1 MHRSFILLKMSAQ
14 RIAALSENLKANG
27 IDCFLAH
34 DPVTMGYLHGFHEG
48 AGERFLTMAIGMSGE
63 VRMICPAL
71 SESQARRAGLQN
83 VVSWKDGEDPGA
95 LFEQLAKEW
104 NLETGIIAV
113 DATMPARLLL
123 QLQAILPAAL
133 FRNGEAFTSELMRR
147 KSPQELEFMRVAAR
161 MADDAYAEVAPS
173 IREGMTERHVAKL
186 LLDAMAKLGGQ
197 PDFAIVATGKGAAE
211 PHHISDDTPLK
222 RGDIVIMDFGCS
234 FEGYKSD
241 ITRTA
246 AIGEAS
252 ARAHEVYETVY
263 RAHMAGRAK
272 IGPGIPAEHV
282 DQAARS
288 VIEEAGFGRY
298 FFHRLGHGIGIQIHE
313 APNIVAG
320 NSDPLEAGNCFSIE
334 PGIYIEGELGVRIE
348 NIVACTPDGHESL
361 NVDPSPTLAIL
372 G

>member
-1 MHRSFILLKMSAQ
+1 MSAQ
-14 RIAALSENLKANG
+14 RIAALAQTLESNG

-48 AGERFLTMAIGMSGE
+48 AGERFLTLAINKSGE

-71 SESQARRAGLQN
+71 SASQAKRAGIQN
-83 VVSWKDGEDPGA
+83 VTSWKDGEDGGA
-95 LFEQLAKEW
+95 LFERLAKEW
-104 NLETGIIAV
+104 NLETGILAV

-123 QLQAILPAAL
+123 QLQGILPAAL
-133 FRNGEAFTSELMRR
+133 FRNGEAYTSELMRR
-147 KSPQELEFMRVAAR
+147 KAPDEIESMRIAGR
-161 MADDAYAEVAPS
+161 IADEAYAEVAPQ
-173 IREGMTERHVAKL
+173 IKAGITERALAKL
-186 LLDAMAKLGGQ
+186 LSDAMAARGGQ

-222 RGDIVIMDFGCS
+222 RGDVVIMDFGCS
-234 FEGYKSD
+234 YDGYKSD

-246 AIGEAS
+246 AIEEAS
-252 ARAHEVYETVY
+252 DKARQVYEIVY
-263 RAHMAGRAK
+263 KAHMAGRAK
-272 IGPGIPAEHV
+272 IKPGIAAEEV
-282 DQAARS
+282 DRAARK
-288 VIEEAGFGRY
+288 VIDDAGYGQY

-320 NSDPLEAGNCFSIE
+320 NTDPLEPGNCFSIE

-348 NIVACTPDGHESL
+348 NIVACTEDGHESM
-361 NVDPSPTLAIL
+361 NVDPSPTLEIL